1 MRRLG
6 SACLISHSPILPSIY
21 ILQKQTRG
29 HEQIL
34 FKLKVESQGPKSIY
48 TYTCTLNYLLLDINI
63 LFMIGQRSIS
73 CRDQV
78 LQIASLQCIL
88 PNYPSQNAAQG
99 KMIRCF
105 RLLITAGT
113 DVMRVQASPSH
124 AISPT
129 RCGLYTW
136 QGPRS
141 AKWFCRRGK
150 FPALQRTLR
159 MLNLSSRLRS
169 RQFPLHPIRKTRR

>member
-1 MRRLG
+1 
-6 SACLISHSPILPSIY
+6 LPSIY

-34 FKLKVESQGPKSIY
+34 FKLKVESQGPKSIHTRVPLPANQWIMVRMQLP
-48 TYTCTLNYLLLDINI
+48 TYSLI
-63 LFMIGQRSIS
+63 LIYCLCLVSEASAAG
-73 CRDQV
+73 DQV

-129 RCGLYTW
+129 RCGLCTW

-169 RQFPLHPIRKTRR
+169 RQFPLHPIGKTRR